1 MAERKIIWSS
11 RAKSDL
17 FKILD
22 FYYKRNGTKT
32 YSRKLNSAIRLSIRK
47 LNKHSEI
54 GVQTDVQNIRNLI
67 EADYNIFYEI
77 VQEYIEIITIWDSR
91 QNPDNLYIKD

>member
-1 MAERKIIWSS
+1 M
-11 RAKSDL
+11 
-17 FKILD
+17 FKILT

-32 YSRKLNSAIRLSIRK
+32 YIRKLNSAIRLSIRK
-47 LNKHSEI
+47 LKKHSEI